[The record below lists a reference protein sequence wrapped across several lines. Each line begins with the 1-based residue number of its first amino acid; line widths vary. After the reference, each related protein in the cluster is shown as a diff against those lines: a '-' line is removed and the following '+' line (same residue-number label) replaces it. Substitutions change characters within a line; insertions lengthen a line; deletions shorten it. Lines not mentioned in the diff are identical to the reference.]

1 LNLRYFCP
9 IGNIVDT
16 KIGSSAALRH
26 RNSGPVDA
34 SDTTRMTVAV
44 ANGEA
49 PTTLGAAPGEARR
62 IRIRTLTL
70 IRWGAIAGQ
79 AAAILVTHYTLGF
92 AVPLGFALL
101 VVAASCLLNVA
112 LTLGRPVGAR
122 LGERAAVW
130 YLAYDI
136 GQLAVLLYL
145 TGGLENP
152 FAFLLLA
159 PVTVSATILSLRST
173 VGLCLWALLC
183 VTALAIWHMALPWS
197 PGGFAL
203 PGLYVLG
210 SWIALCLGIA
220 FFASYTFRVAEE
232 ARRMSDALT
241 ATQLAL
247 AREQQ
252 LSALGGLAAAA
263 AHELGS
269 PLGTI
274 AVAARELAREVPKDS
289 PLAEDIQL
297 LISETARC
305 RDILAELA
313 ERSDT
318 EISHPFER
326 IPFDA
331 TVEFAATRH
340 ADDRIDLNLEADG
353 GPGGVPMTIHRPE
366 VVHGIGN
373 LVQNAVQFATGR
385 VDVVTRWSENDII
398 VTIRDD
404 GPGFPI
410 RLLERLGEP
419 YVSARDGEGEH
430 MGLGVFIAQTLLQ
443 RTGARLEFS
452 NLDGRGAQVTVRWRR
467 AALEAAPR

>member
-1 LNLRYFCP
+1 
-9 IGNIVDT
+9 
-16 KIGSSAALRH
+16 
-26 RNSGPVDA
+26 
-34 SDTTRMTVAV
+34 MTAVV
-44 ANGEA
+44 ANMEA
-49 PTTLGAAPGEARR
+49 PSTLGALPVEARR
-62 IRIRTLTL
+62 IRLRTLTL

-79 AAAILVTHYTLGF
+79 AAAILVTHYGLGF
-92 AVPLGFALL
+92 AVPIGAALF
-101 VVAASCLLNVA
+101 VVAASGLLNMA

-173 VGLCLWALLC
+173 IGLCLWALLC
-183 VTALAIWHMALPWS
+183 VTALAIWHLQLPWS

-232 ARRMSDALT
+232 ARRMSNALA

-274 AVAARELAREVPKDS
+274 AVAARELAREVPVDS
-289 PLAEDIQL
+289 PFAEDIQL

-313 ERSDT
+313 QRSDSDV
-318 EISHPFER
+318 SHSFER

-340 ADDRIDLNLEADG
+340 ANDRIELHFDVEG
-353 GPGGVPMTIHRPE
+353 GQGAAKGAPAPMMIHRPE

-373 LVQNAVQFATGR
+373 LVQNAVQFANQR
-385 VDVVTRWSENDII
+385 VEVVTRWSENDII

-404 GPGFPI
+404 GPGFPG

-419 YVSARDGEGEH
+419 YVSARDGDGEH
-430 MGLGVFIAQTLLQ
+430 MGLGIFIAQTLLQ
-443 RTGARLEFS
+443 RTGAKLEFS
-452 NLDGRGAQVTVRWRR
+452 NLDRGGAQVAVRWRR
-467 AALEAAPR
+467 AVLEAASR

>member
-1 LNLRYFCP
+1 MNSVATSAH
-9 IGNIVDT
+9 GH
-16 KIGSSAALRH
+16 AAL
-26 RNSGPVDA
+26 GALPV
-34 SDTTRMTVAV
+34 
-44 ANGEA
+44 EA
-49 PTTLGAAPGEARR
+49 HR
-62 IRIRTLTL
+62 IRLRTLTV
-70 IRWGAIAGQ
+70 IRWGAVAGQ
-79 AAAILVTHYTLGF
+79 AAAILVTHYGLGF
-92 AVPLGFALL
+92 EVPIVAALA
-101 VVAASCLLNVA
+101 VVAASGLLNMA
-112 LTLGRPVGAR
+112 ITLGRPVSAR

-173 VGLCLWALLC
+173 VALCLWALLC
-183 VTALAIWHMALPWS
+183 VTALAIWHRSLPWS

-203 PGLYVLG
+203 PGLYILG
-210 SWIALCLGIA
+210 SWVALCLGIA

-232 ARRMSDALT
+232 ARRMTDALA

-274 AVAARELAREVPKDS
+274 AVAARELAREVPSDS
-289 PLAEDIQL
+289 PLNDDIQL

-313 ERSDT
+313 DRSDT
-318 EISHPFER
+318 DVSQPFER

-331 TVEFAATRH
+331 TVEFAASRH
-340 ADDRIDLNLEADG
+340 ADDRVDLHFEAEASEGTAKDA
-353 GPGGVPMTIHRPE
+353 PAPLTVHRPE
-366 VVHGIGN
+366 VVHGLGN
-373 LVQNAVQFATGR
+373 LVQNAIQFATRR
-385 VDVVTRWSENDII
+385 VDVVTRWSDNDVT

-404 GPGFPI
+404 GPGFPS

-419 YVSARDGEGEH
+419 YVSARGGEGEH
-430 MGLGVFIAQTLLQ
+430 MGLGIFIAQTLLQ
-443 RTGARLEFS
+443 RTGARVEFS
-452 NLDGRGAQVTVRWRR
+452 NRDGGGAQVVVRWRR
-467 AALEAAPR
+467 AGFEAAPGGRG